1 MAIDAEKGIF
11 RRQGDLG
18 NLVQLAEAMKCFHIV
33 IGISPVWGDTVKL
46 LPRLPKGWR
55 VSVKDYPLV
64 NTRATVDMETSYPT
78 NNTQSMTLS
87 LRGEIP
93 AKILRVRF
101 GPFPQE
107 TDTAA
112 VTLNGV
118 IYTIPTEPCGDAS
131 WAWLEMEPHT
141 LM

>member
-1 MAIDAEKGIF
+1 
-11 RRQGDLG
+11 
-18 NLVQLAEAMKCFHIV
+18 
-33 IGISPVWGDTVKL
+33 
-46 LPRLPKGWR
+46 
-55 VSVKDYPLV
+55 
-64 NTRATVDMETSYPT
+64 METSYPT